1 MLRSMINW
9 KKNKGREPQVTEI
22 IYQTFENTEIIG
34 ALSVEM
40 KRMRTMRELF

>member
-9 KKNKGREPQVTEI
+9 KNKGREPQVMET